1 MDPRTRKERLA
12 LGDLIDVSSYARPV
26 GFVIPVALSRP
37 VWLALVDGGEGR
49 PFMESNSRAKDRRI
63 LEILIEALRAV
74 REAEDSE
81 TARFSMYKFSNRSE
95 RKITGKIAI
104 KNDLLIRCEPDD
116 DESPAIVIYLEN

>member
-1 MDPRTRKERLA
+1 
-12 LGDLIDVSSYARPV
+12 
-26 GFVIPVALSRP
+26 
-37 VWLALVDGGEGR
+37 
-49 PFMESNSRAKDRRI
+49 MESNSRAKDRRI

-95 RKITGKIAI
+95 RKVTGKIAI

-116 DESPAIVIYLEN
+116 DESPAIGIYLEN